1 MESNSPDTAL
11 LLLTMISNSDE
22 LNNIRVTPEMK
33 VDALMNMG
41 RISINDYNNYSRA
54 YSYLRQAAELA
65 EKNGLTFQLAE
76 IRLMQGYLYD
86 MQFTANDFELFADTI
101 QDLFISSF
109 DNALASGN
117 MPLVH
122 RSIQHLMQFSIA
134 SNRMQQVRNAFKKY
148 RGVKIEPTDT
158 LGHFVLTM
166 CEGIDALSRKQFD
179 ESKSAFAKT
188 RKWALN
194 NDEYM
199 MGYHSG
205 MAEMYNM
212 TGNLPL
218 AIMHMDSLNQMA
230 KSTDSKFIGM
240 QAERELS
247 DYYNRLG
254 NKEQSDIHRLRYF
267 ELKDTLLNAMHVSQ
281 IRDMHFLAEIDAVNS
296 EMNDLNARYHWNKVL
311 LIVVGISALIFA
323 ILLVLLI
330 FNYRKTNKQRK
341 SLYEQNLKLIE
352 EMDTS
357 QVRRRETLE
366 SSYEKGGNTNN
377 TELSVGKETED
388 SESKTKETSNEAQE
402 HRYQNSL
409 LSPQDKER
417 ILEKI
422 KKALS
427 QGERILEADYQISTL
442 ADSIEES
449 RRNVSQV
456 INECCGC
463 NFSTLLGEYRMREIC
478 KRINTSADFRKLTIE
493 AMAEC
498 AGIKSRSNFSTLFK
512 RFTGLT
518 PSEYIRQA
526 KIKVH

>member
-11 LLLTMISNSDE
+11 LLLTMISNADE
-22 LNNIRVTPEMK
+22 LNNNKVTSEMK

-41 RISINDYNNYSRA
+41 RIYINDYNNYSRA

-65 EKNGLTFQLAE
+65 TKHNLKSQLAE

-86 MQFTANDFELFADTI
+86 VQFTANDFESFADTI
-101 QDLFISSF
+101 QNLFISSF

-117 MPLVH
+117 MPVVH
-122 RSIQHLMQFSIA
+122 RSIQNLMQFSIA
-134 SNRMQQVRNAFKKY
+134 ADRMQSVQNTFKKY
-148 RGVKIEPTDT
+148 KGLTIEPTDT
-158 LGHFVLTM
+158 FGHFVRNM
-166 CEGIDALSRKQFD
+166 SEGIDALSRKQFR
-179 ESKSAFAKT
+179 EGRSAFEKSK
-188 RKWALN
+188 KWAQN
-194 NDEYM
+194 NSVYM

-212 TGNLPL
+212 TGNLPRAL
-218 AIMHMDSLNQMA
+218 SHMDSLNQIA
-230 KSTDSKFIGM
+230 KITDSKFIGM

-247 DYYNRLG
+247 DFYNRLG
-254 NKEQSDIHRLRYF
+254 NKQLSDLHKLRYF
-267 ELKDTLLNAMHVSQ
+267 ELKDTLLNAMHVNQ
-281 IRDMHFLAEIDAVNS
+281 IKDMHFLAEIDAVNS
-296 EMNDLNARYHWNKVL
+296 EMSNLNSRYRWNKIL

-323 ILLVLLI
+323 LLLLLLI

-341 SLYEQNLKLIE
+341 ALYEQNLKLIA
-352 EMDTS
+352 EMDAANVQS
-357 QVRRRETLE
+357 PESPE
-366 SSYEKGGNTNN
+366 SSHGVKDISRGSE
-377 TELSVGKETED
+377 SSDAKETEV
-388 SESKTKETSNEAQE
+388 SEMKIKEDEQDIQDQ
-402 HRYQNSL
+402 RYLSSL
-409 LSPQDKER
+409 LNPHDKER

-427 QGERILEADYQISTL
+427 QGERILETDYQISTL

-478 KRINTSADFRKLTIE
+478 RRINTSAEFRKLTIE

-526 KIKVH
+526 KIAVH